1 MRLRAPLSFARPV
14 NGWRSSSA
22 VYVSE
27 IMAERFDIESEPDGT
42 WSVIDNKT
50 GLPYEVVG
58 LLLESIPFWLA
69 LDLVGFLNDVE
80 RQRKPH

>member
-1 MRLRAPLSFARPV
+1 MLAKL
-14 NGWRSSSA
+14 
-22 VYVSE
+22 
-27 IMAERFDIESEPDGT
+27 MTERFDIESESDGT

-50 GLPYEVVG
+50 GLPYEVAG

-69 LDLVGFLNDVE
+69 LDLVGFLNDVD

>member
-1 MRLRAPLSFARPV
+1 MLAKL
-14 NGWRSSSA
+14 
-22 VYVSE
+22 
-27 IMAERFDIESEPDGT
+27 MAERFDIESESDGT

-69 LDLVGFLNDVE
+69 LDLVGFLNDVDH
-80 RQRKPH
+80 QRKPH

>member
-1 MRLRAPLSFARPV
+1 
-14 NGWRSSSA
+14 
-22 VYVSE
+22 
-27 IMAERFDIESEPDGT
+27 MAERFDIESEPDGT

-69 LDLVGFLNDVE
+69 LDLVGFLNDVD

>member
-1 MRLRAPLSFARPV
+1 MLAKL
-14 NGWRSSSA
+14 
-22 VYVSE
+22 
-27 IMAERFDIESEPDGT
+27 MAERFDIESESDGT

-69 LDLVGFLNDVE
+69 LDLVGFLNDVD

>member
-1 MRLRAPLSFARPV
+1 
-14 NGWRSSSA
+14 
-22 VYVSE
+22 
-27 IMAERFDIESEPDGT
+27 MAERFDIESESDGT

-69 LDLVGFLNDVE
+69 LDLVGFLNDVD